1 MAMEEKDF
9 EKEDY
14 SASEL
19 IFAKIIKV
27 LVIVVLVCYIAFW
40 VIVNFFA
47 NPFFKKYY
55 NYYKTCFE
63 FIKNI
68 KF

>member
-1 MAMEEKDF
+1 MEEKDF

-47 NPFFKKYY
+47 NPFL
-55 NYYKTCFE
+55 
-63 FIKNI
+63 KNI
-68 KF
+68 ITIIKHVLNL